1 MSVQHTVPC
10 RDLAF
15 RDRLVHLG
23 RIRRGISLQLP
34 AEVAAIL
41 DLAQA
46 EELHRKLGAAI
57 AEVRREVE
65 SAASS

>member
-1 MSVQHTVPC
+1 MSVVTVPC
-10 RDLAF
+10 RDIAF
-15 RDRLVHLG
+15 RDRVVQLG

-46 EELHRKLGAAI
+46 EELQRVLGEAI
-57 AEVRREVE
+57 ADVRREVG
-65 SAASS
+65 SAARS